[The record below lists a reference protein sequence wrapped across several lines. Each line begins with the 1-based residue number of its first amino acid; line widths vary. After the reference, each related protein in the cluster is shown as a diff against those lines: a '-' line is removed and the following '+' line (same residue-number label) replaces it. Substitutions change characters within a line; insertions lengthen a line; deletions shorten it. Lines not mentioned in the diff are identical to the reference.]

1 MMSLIIKAA
10 VWLSLATLVVA
21 GDDERPKN
29 ATVLFDGSDFSHWK
43 PLAGDEVK
51 WTRGDG
57 AMTIVPG
64 SGSILTR
71 DRYASFQ
78 LHIEF
83 NVPPAPEGAEHQERS
98 NSGVYLQRRY
108 EVQIL
113 DSYGLKSGSGDCGA
127 LYRQRAPDHNACRPP
142 NEWQSYDIVFHAAR
156 FASPAGTPTKVKNAR
171 ITVRQNGI
179 LIHDDVELTAK
190 TGAGEEE
197 GADPG
202 PILLQHHGA
211 AVRFRNVWIVSLND
225 SEEGHK

>member
-1 MMSLIIKAA
+1 MNVITTSVLACLAA
-10 VWLSLATLVVA
+10 IVLL
-21 GDDERPKN
+21 GDGERPKN

-43 PLAGDEVK
+43 PLKGDEVK
-51 WTRGDG
+51 WTRGEG

-71 DRYASFQ
+71 EAYGSFQ
-78 LHIEF
+78 LHVEF
-83 NVPPAPEGAEHQERS
+83 NVPPAPAGAEHQERS

-113 DSYGLKSGSGDCGA
+113 ESYGLQSGSGDCGA

-142 NEWQSYDIVFHAAR
+142 GEWQTYDIVFHAAR
-156 FASPAGTPTKVKNAR
+156 FSASGTSTKVKNAR
-171 ITVRQNGI
+171 ITVRQNGL

-197 GADPG
+197 GPEPG
-202 PILLQHHGA
+202 PILLQDHGA
-211 AVRFRNVWIVSLND
+211 AVRFRNIWIVPLNE
-225 SEEGHK
+225 SEEGHR